1 MGLKLADPSATK
13 RFVRGDDEDW
23 IKGNADLGMA
33 AHPDD
38 AGDDAWV
45 ECRTSLSKR
54 DDMTINDASTS
65 ERILGEDG
73 RISLKPAKQ
82 AGVDPPVFRLI
93 VADWSLGDVA
103 VEQYEKL
110 DAGDAEW
117 VDSCIRRAIDIAR
130 GTIQGNSNSPR
141 TAAPQNDSPNSSDSE
156 ASPTPAT

>member
-23 IKGNADLGMA
+23 I
-33 AHPDD
+33 
-38 AGDDAWV
+38 